1 MSEQRKPRDPMFL
14 ILAGAIVALFL
25 PFALAFPPGLP
36 AKLAAVAVLV
46 AAAAGVSALIRALRR
61 RK

>member
-25 PFALAFPPGLP
+25 PFALAFPPGWA
-36 AKLAAVAVLV
+36 AKIAAVAVLI
-46 AAAAGVSALIRALRR
+46 AAAAAISALILALRR